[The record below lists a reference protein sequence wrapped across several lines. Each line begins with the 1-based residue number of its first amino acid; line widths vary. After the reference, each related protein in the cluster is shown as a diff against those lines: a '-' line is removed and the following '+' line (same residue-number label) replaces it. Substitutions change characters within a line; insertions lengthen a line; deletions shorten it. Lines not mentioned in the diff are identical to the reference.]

1 LTAGVAD
8 CRTCE
13 LLERRDRGEAPD
25 WDAIVRTDAWDV
37 VHCDSTSLL
46 GWIVLVLRRHVAA
59 VADLTDDE
67 AVELGPLVRRVSRA
81 LHDLWGC
88 EKTYI
93 VQFAEHP
100 AHRHVHVHVIPR
112 STDLDE
118 DRRGP
123 GVFRFLGVPEAERV
137 SEEDMDA
144 FAVSL
149 RRRLEADRPRSERVT
164 SPT

>member
-1 LTAGVAD
+1 LTADVAD

-13 LLERRDRGEAPD
+13 LLGRRDRGEAPD

-59 VADLTDDE
+59 VADLTEDE
-67 AVELGPLVRRVSRA
+67 AAELGPLVRRVSRA
-81 LHDLWGC
+81 LHDLCDC

-123 GVFRFLGVPEAERV
+123 AVFTFLGAPEADRV
-137 SEEDMDA
+137 GEDEMNA

-149 RRRLEADRPRSERVT
+149 RRWLDRLDR
-164 SPT
+164 